1 MKKAIKTVGWC
12 LLALFVIY
20 TFFFLW
26 KQSQPAPVVYELVKP
41 VKRDIVKKIVETGDL
56 EARNQVELKPQVN
69 GIVTDILVK
78 PGEAVK
84 VGDVVAVVKVIPDMS
99 ALNQTQGELNAST
112 LDFEQKQREFDRT
125 EALYKKGVVSR
136 EEYEQSKTLLDIARE
151 KVNTAKSQIEVITKG
166 ASSRSGSVNTTKIVS
181 TMDGIVLA
189 VPVKEGTAV
198 SATSMFS
205 EGSTVVKIANMQDVI
220 FKGKIDETE
229 VAKLSVG
236 MNMTLVLGAMQNEKI
251 SATLEYVSPEAVS
264 SNGAKM
270 FEIHA
275 SVHIPAGL
283 NILNGYSVN
292 ANIELEK
299 ASQAL
304 SIDETAVEIDN
315 GKTYVYKLT
324 SPVEDTEDQTFERI
338 AIEAGISDC
347 IHIEVKDGITEN
359 MMLRGIKK

>member
-12 LLALFVIY
+12 LVAAFVIY

-41 VKRDIVKKIVETGDL
+41 VKRDIVKKIVATGNL

-78 PGEAVK
+78 PGETVK
-84 VGDVVAVVKVIPDMS
+84 VGDLVAVVKVIPDMA
-99 ALNQTQGELNAST
+99 ALNQTQGELNSYT
-112 LDFEQKQREFDRT
+112 LEYEQKKREFDRT
-125 EALYKKGVVSR
+125 EALFEKGVISR
-136 EEYEQSKTLLDIARE
+136 EEYEQAKTLMDIALE
-151 KVNTAKSQIEVITKG
+151 KVNTAKSQIEVITNG
-166 ASSRSGSVNTTKIVS
+166 ASSRSGNVNTTKIVANMS
-181 TMDGIVLA
+181 GIVLS

-229 VAKLSVG
+229 VAKLSTG
-236 MNMTLVLGAMQNEKI
+236 MNMSLVLGAMQDTEI
-251 SATLEYVSPEAVS
+251 SATLEYISPEAIS

-275 SVHIPAGL
+275 SVEIPEGVK
-283 NILNGYSVN
+283 ILNGYSVN
-292 ANIELEK
+292 ANIELEN
-299 ASQAL
+299 ADQAL
-304 SIDETAVEIDN
+304 SIDESAVEIED

-324 SPVEDTEDQTFERI
+324 SPVEDVEAQVFERI
-338 AIEAGISDC
+338 AVEAGISDG
-347 IHIEVKDGITEN
+347 IHIEIKEGITEN